1 MTAKTL
7 DGKRTAAAIK
17 AEPTGRV
24 TKPREQG
31 VLPGLGT
38 VPVVDLPCRRFAST
52 WTTSRVGFRRA
63 GRRRPMTRAMLLSDI
78 VLGAEKTLAD
88 PASG

>member
-38 VPVVDLPCRRFAST
+38 VPVVDSPADASQ
-52 WTTSRVGFRRA
+52 A
-63 GRRRPMTRAMLLSDI
+63 HGRRRG
-78 VLGAEKTLAD
+78 LGFAE
-88 PASG
+88 PGGVGR